1 MKIKKTTRPLHP
13 RELQYMGLL
22 MGLVCFPHLL
32 MQPGWL
38 AAVLSLCV
46 IIFCSLTPLMRSK
59 IPHSLSFMLA
69 LASLGAVFQ
78 AHETLIGRD
87 GGVAILV
94 ALSIIKLY
102 ETRNLRDA
110 HAMFLL
116 AFFTTGVGF
125 LQGQAPWQAAIALF
139 SIFITFSLAL
149 KLENPN
155 LSMGISSKKSF
166 RLVLEA
172 IPIALFLFILFPR
185 LPAPLWNTPSEKV
198 GLSGLS
204 GEQMSP
210 GRLSQLIKDDS
221 IAFRAEFKS
230 SAPRQ
235 DQLYWR
241 GPVFDQ
247 FDGERWLPTKNT
259 GVAPPN
265 IVALG
270 SIVDYQIT
278 LEPHQQNWL
287 LALDLPTRA
296 PNNSVLSRQLQ
307 LLHATPINQRLRY
320 QASATLSWQILGDD
334 GVAQSLK
341 LPEQSNPKTRE
352 LAASWQ
358 NLPPAERVQAGLTWL
373 KSNGF
378 TYTLNPPLLR
388 QRHRVDEFLFESQ
401 QGYCEHF
408 SSSFAFLMRAANV
421 PARVV
426 TGYQGGSLNPS
437 SNYYIVRQ
445 ADAHAWVEVWLAGQG
460 WQRVDPTFVISP
472 SRIESGLGSSF
483 QGAGLPMMLRSDNFW
498 LKSVRLKLDVFV
510 NNWNQWVIGYDD
522 KRQLDLLKRLGIQD
536 FLSLTFLLW
545 FAGSVV
551 VSLGG
556 FALWLILSH
565 RPPPIDM
572 ASVLYLR
579 YCKQLARHQLN
590 RAPYETVS
598 QFGLRCQTALPEH
611 ANAISKITQ
620 LYTQARYAQDPQ
632 ALQQL
637 KLAIAHFP

>member
-1 MKIKKTTRPLHP
+1 MKIKKTGRPLHP
-13 RELQYMGLL
+13 RELQHMGLL

-38 AAVLSLCV
+38 AAALSLCV

-59 IPHSLSFMLA
+59 IPHWSSIVLA
-69 LASLGAVFQ
+69 VISLGVVFQ

-87 GGVAILV
+87 GGVAVLV

-102 ETRNLRDA
+102 ETRTLRDA
-110 HAMFLL
+110 HSMFLL
-116 AFFTTGVGF
+116 TLFTTGVGF

-139 SIFITFSLAL
+139 TIFTIFAMAL
-149 KLENPN
+149 KLENPQ
-155 LSMGISSKKSF
+155 LSMGISSKKSL
-166 RLVLEA
+166 RLLAEA
-172 IPIALFLFILFPR
+172 IPVALILFVLFPR
-185 LPAPLWNTPSEKV
+185 LPAPLWATPSEKV

-210 GRLSQLIKDDS
+210 GSLSQLIQDDS

-230 SAPRQ
+230 SAPSQ

-247 FDGERWLPTKNT
+247 FDGARWLPAKNT
-259 GVAPPN
+259 FGTPPT
-265 IVALG
+265 IVPLSA
-270 SIVDYQIT
+270 IVDYQIT

-287 LALDLPTRA
+287 LALDLPINA
-296 PNNSVLSRQLQ
+296 PSDSVLSRQLQ
-307 LLHATPINQRLRY
+307 LLRATPITQRLRY
-320 QASATLSWQILGDD
+320 QASSTLNWQTLGED
-334 GVAQSLK
+334 GVAQALQ
-341 LPEQSNPKTRE
+341 LPEDINPKSRA

-358 NLPPAERVQAGLTWL
+358 NLAPAERVQAGLTWL

-378 TYTLNPPLLR
+378 SYTLNPQLLR
-388 QRHRVDEFLFESQ
+388 QRNRVDEFLFESK

-426 TGYQGGSLNPS
+426 TGYQGGLLNPS

-445 ADAHAWVEVWLAGQG
+445 ADAHAWIEVWLAGQG

-472 SRIESGLGSSF
+472 SRIENGIGTSF

-510 NNWNQWVIGYDD
+510 NTWNQWVIGYDD
-522 KRQLDLLKRLGIQD
+522 KRQLDLLKRLGIDD
-536 FLSLTFLLW
+536 FLSLSFLLW
-545 FAGSVV
+545 LAGGILI
-551 VSLGG
+551 SLGG
-556 FALWLILSH
+556 FALWLLLSN
-565 RPPPIDM
+565 RPPALDM
-572 ASVLYLR
+572 ASRLYLR
-579 YCKQLARHQLN
+579 FCKKMAKHQLLK
-590 RAPYETVS
+590 APHETVL
-598 QFGLRCQTALPEH
+598 QFAQRCQSQRPAQS
-611 ANAISKITQ
+611 AAITEITQ
-620 LYTQARYAQDPQ
+620 LYIQARYAQDPQ

-637 KLAIAHFP
+637 KQAIARFT